1 MPPDAP
7 DLHLGQRE
15 PDPAAIKKLLA
26 EARESFARKDVRKTA
41 DALCAAQ
48 KLAHHAGLH
57 REATELRKAIVILA
71 GGGKPKL
78 LTRFPRPDH
87 L

>member
-1 MPPDAP
+1 MSPEGVE
-7 DLHLGQRE
+7 LQLGRQQ
-15 PDPAAIKKLLA
+15 PDPEAIKKLLA
-26 EARESFARKDVRKTA
+26 EARSSFARKDVRKAA

-48 KLAHHAGLH
+48 QLAHHAGMH

-87 L
+87 F